1 MKFNDPS
8 LSAPMRAILA
18 KLEDVR
24 EPIVSGESYRARC
37 PAHADTNPSLSIT
50 QGEDGRVLMH
60 CHAGCKNEEILKE
73 LDMEESE
80 LFMPGLS
87 GRKPAERAQYR
98 STPVPSAQRTRKDVD
113 LTEDAEQYRAAMI
126 PDRRQKLAKELGVP
140 AESLAELGV
149 PAESL
154 AALGVGWDNTAGC
167 YVFPERNAVGKVIG
181 IVRRFDG
188 GRKSFQPGGQRG
200 LYLPEGFK
208 SRPGPILVV
217 EGASDTAT
225 AHAMGLA
232 VVGRPNATGGVEELA
247 TLLEKDKRKVIV
259 VGEWDMKEGGRWP
272 GRDAAKKVAK
282 ELSKRLGREIKW
294 ALPPKGAKD
303 VREWFSQQGT
313 SDGD

>member
-1 MKFNDPS
+1 MKFDDPT
-8 LSAPMRAILA
+8 LSPPMRAVLS

-24 EPIVSGESYRARC
+24 EPIVSGDTYRARC

-50 QGEDGRVLMH
+50 QGDDGKVLMH
-60 CHAGCKNEEILKE
+60 CHAGCTLKQILKE

-80 LFMPGLS
+80 LYVPGLS
-87 GRKPAERAQYR
+87 SRKPAERAQYR
-98 STPVPSAQRTRKDVD
+98 SKPMPSTPRTRKEVD
-113 LTEDAEQYRAAMI
+113 FTDEAEQYRAAMI
-126 PDRRQKLAKELGVP
+126 PDRRQKLAD
-140 AESLAELGV
+140 ELGV

-154 AALGVGWDNTAGC
+154 AALGVGWDNAAGC
-167 YVFPERNAVGKVIG
+167 YVFPERDATGKVIG
-181 IVRRFDG
+181 IVRRYDG

-200 LYLPEGFK
+200 LYLPEGFQ

-232 VVGRPNATGGVEELA
+232 VVGRPNATGGVEELG
-247 TLLEKDKRKVIV
+247 TLLEKDKREVIV
-259 VGEWDMKEGGRWP
+259 VGEWDQKQDGRWP

-282 ELSKRLGREIKW
+282 ELSKRLDREIKW

-303 VREWFSQQGT
+303 IREWFRQQGA
-313 SDGD
+313 GDAS